1 MMRLWIGLFV
11 IVLFVLSCS
20 KDEGGEEVILDPP
33 EYVSCDLDGATD
45 VNPGN
50 ITVTIIYS
58 RIVSLIRPHG
68 ITINNEDVINAK
80 AEYEKVFVDVTLEDA
95 TSYVL
100 NIPAGIVKAYDGSTA
115 EEVNIA
121 FSTKG
126 PVIIKIDSALCV
138 QNSSQQAV
146 NVYNFL
152 KDNYGKK
159 MISST
164 MANVSWNINEAEW
177 VYRHTG
183 KYPAMTTFDYV
194 HLASSPANWIDYSV
208 TTIQENWWNEN
219 GLIAAGWH
227 WNVPKSEGSSEISF
241 YTDQT
246 SFDASNATTDGTWEN
261 DVVKADLEKVAGY
274 LKLLQQKNIPI
285 IWRPLHEAAGNVY
298 NGGTA
303 WFWWGASGADAYKN
317 LWHYMFDYFQSQGL
331 NNLIWVWT
339 TQTKDHEYY
348 PGDDYVD
355 IVGKDIYGNYDASSI
370 ADLFNAIQVEYP
382 NKMVTLSECGTVAN
396 ISSQWEAGAKW
407 SYFMPWY
414 DYDRTKDVNSA
425 DFDLTDHIHASIDWW
440 NDAFNC
446 SYVLTRDQMPS
457 LK

>member
-1 MMRLWIGLFV
+1 MKLWIGLLGL
-11 IVLFVLSCS
+11 VLIFISCS
-20 KDEGGEEVILDPP
+20 KDEGNGGVDTYPPEFVSCAFDGAEDVNKGDVTIEVIYDK
-33 EYVSCDLDGATD
+33 
-45 VNPGN
+45 N
-50 ITVTIIYS
+50 IV
-58 RIVSLIRPHG
+58 LINPHG
-68 ITINNEDVINAK
+68 ITLNGEDVNNANAAFK
-80 AEYEKVFVDVTLEDA
+80 KLWIDVTLGEG
-95 TSYVL
+95 TNYTL
-100 NIPAGIVKAYDGSTA
+100 IIPMGVIKGPDGSTA
-115 EEVNIA
+115 EEVTIY
-121 FSTKG
+121 FSTKD
-126 PVIIKIDSALCV
+126 PALVRIDSTLSV
-138 QNSSQQAV
+138 QGPSQQAIS
-146 NVYNFL
+146 VYNFL
-152 KDNYGKK
+152 RDNYGEK

-177 VYRHTG
+177 VYQHTG
-183 KYPAMTTFDYV
+183 KYPAMTAFDYV

-208 TTIQENWWNEN
+208 TTIQETWWNEN

-227 WNVPKSEGSSEISF
+227 WNVPKFEGSTKLYF
-241 YTDQT
+241 YTDST

-261 DVVKADLEKVAGY
+261 DVVKADLEKISGY

-303 WFWWGASGADAYKN
+303 WFWWGAGGADAYKN

-331 NNLIWVWT
+331 NNLVWVWT

-370 ADLFNAIQVEYP
+370 ADLFNAIQEEYP

-414 DYDRTKDVNSA
+414 DYDRTKNVNSA
-425 DFDLTDHIHASIDWW
+425 DFDMTDHVHANIDWW
-440 NDAFNC
+440 NDAFKC
-446 SYVLTRDQMPS
+446 DYVITRDQMPD